1 MTVIEYLDRR
11 SKPFILISGFLLLL
25 CIGFID
31 YTTGYELNITVFY
44 LIPIA
49 FIAWYMDTWVAVL
62 FAVAG
67 SVIWYLADWEAGHR
81 YTSDII
87 GYWDDLIR
95 LSFFIVMLVIIVKLK
110 VAYKNEQVLAR
121 TDSLTGV
128 YNARYLYHLA
138 EMEVERARR
147 YGHVFSAAILD
158 IDNFKEINSLFGH
171 IAGDSLLRS
180 CADTIKDNLR
190 SVDVI
195 ARLGGDEFI
204 ILLPESGREA
214 ARAVMDKIQKL
225 LLDEMQKNNWPVTFS
240 IGAVTFNKPPN
251 SVDELIQKADNL
263 MYLVKASG
271 KNQVL
276 YDEGDDKN
284 TVQPI
289 AENGS

>member
-1 MTVIEYLDRR
+1 
-11 SKPFILISGFLLLL
+11 
-25 CIGFID
+25 
-31 YTTGYELNITVFY
+31 
-44 LIPIA
+44 
-49 FIAWYMDTWVAVL
+49 
-62 FAVAG
+62 
-67 SVIWYLADWEAGHR
+67 
-81 YTSDII
+81 
-87 GYWDDLIR
+87 
-95 LSFFIVMLVIIVKLK
+95 
-110 VAYKNEQVLAR
+110 
-121 TDSLTGV
+121 
-128 YNARYLYHLA
+128 
-138 EMEVERARR
+138 
-147 YGHVFSAAILD
+147 
-158 IDNFKEINSLFGH
+158 
-171 IAGDSLLRS
+171 
-180 CADTIKDNLR
+180 
-190 SVDVI
+190 VI